1 MNKKAIQTFDEAVTY
16 LYQMPRFTS
25 KNTPE
30 DTRAQLKRLGSPD
43 LKIRNIIHVAGT
55 NGKGSV
61 CTYLCAILSEAGK
74 RVAVFTSPHL
84 VDIRER
90 FTVGDEM
97 ISEEDFLRVFL
108 QVYDSLNW
116 AELECGEG
124 YHPTFFEYLFFMG
137 MLYFAERQPDYC
149 ILETGLGGRL
159 DATNAVTEKAL
170 TVITRISLD
179 HTEYLGETVREIAGE
194 KAGILREGTA
204 LVYCDE
210 VEEASAVFVKRAR
223 DLQIS
228 VYPVSKKD
236 YAFRNFQNKTIDFS
250 LHTGYYGYIG
260 VTLHTMARYQME
272 NAALAV
278 RAIEVLCRGEDV
290 TAAQIQRGLSG
301 AFWPGRME
309 ELLPEVFVDGAH
321 NADGIRA
328 FLDTVRED
336 GCEERGQKR
345 TLLFSVVRD
354 KDYRSMVGQVL
365 DSALFDRIY
374 VAHMETERAAGL
386 ESLETA
392 WRAERH
398 RFAGAQEAG
407 RDFPAERL
415 VFCADV
421 RTALSR
427 LLSERTE
434 ERVYIAGSLYL
445 VGEIKEFLKHDQF

>member
-1 MNKKAIQTFDEAVTY
+1 MKKQSITTFGAAVDY
-16 LYQMPRFTS
+16 LYDMPRFTG

-43 LKIRNIIHVAGT
+43 LKIRNIVHVAGT

-61 CTYLCAILSEAGK
+61 CTYLQSVLSEAGK
-74 RVAVFTSPHL
+74 CVAVFTSPHL

-90 FTVGDEM
+90 FAVGGEM

-108 QVYDSLNW
+108 RVYDSLNW
-116 AELECGEG
+116 TELEDGEG

-137 MLYFAERQPDYC
+137 MLYFAEKQPDYC

-170 TVITRISLD
+170 TVITRIGLD
-179 HTEYLGETVREIAGE
+179 HTEYLGVTVEEIAWE
-194 KAGILREGTA
+194 KAGILREGTP

-223 DLQIS
+223 DLQIR

-278 RAIEVLCRGEDV
+278 RAIEVLCGGEEI
-290 TAAQIQRGLSG
+290 TAAQIESGLAK

-309 ELLPEVFVDGAH
+309 EILPEVFADGAH

-328 FLDTVRED
+328 FLDTVRTD

-345 TLLFSVVRD
+345 TLLFSVVQD
-354 KDYRSMVGQVL
+354 KDYRSMVEQVR

-374 VAHMETERAAGL
+374 VARMETKRAASL
-386 ESLETA
+386 ESLEA
-392 WRAERH
+392 VWRAERH
-398 RFAGAQEAG
+398 RFAGASEAG
-407 RDFPAERL
+407 SDFPAERL

-421 RTALSR
+421 RMALSQ
-427 LLSERTE
+427 LLSGQEGDRI
-434 ERVYIAGSLYL
+434 YIAGSLYL
-445 VGEIKEFLKHDQF
+445 VGEIKEFLRHD